1 MIHTFSL
8 HNIFH
13 MNIIKCAIS
22 IIKKSENQLKNLN
35 RIKQMNFKSVH
46 TTGHD
51 TEAFYRP
58 YLVNHHDG
66 S

>member
-1 MIHTFSL
+1 
-8 HNIFH
+8 